1 MELQIKD
8 DILLIVR
15 SSPLQKAAVAPFAL
29 YFHSPPPLTDIHPPP
44 AIDSAVDV
52 ESYFQD
58 FIPSDDSYIV
68 DQSFSL

>member
-29 YFHSPPPLTDIHPPP
+29 YFHSPPPPNFHPPP
-44 AIDSAVDV
+44 GIDSLVNV

-58 FIPSDDSYIV
+58 FLPPDLSAV
-68 DQSFSL
+68 PGTGRWSL